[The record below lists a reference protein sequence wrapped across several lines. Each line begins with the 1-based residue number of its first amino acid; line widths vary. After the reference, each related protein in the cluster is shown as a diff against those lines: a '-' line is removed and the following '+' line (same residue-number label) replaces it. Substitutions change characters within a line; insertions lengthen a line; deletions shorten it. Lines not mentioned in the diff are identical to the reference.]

1 MALEADERIIEA
13 ALRAGCCKKYRPKL
27 KLQWPPTPAT
37 SIQEPP
43 APGLLPPSR
52 QDGPQIGHGNE
63 KSQVFHAFLCS
74 SHVSLQDH
82 TKRPRWKLR
91 RADPIA
97 PTQWRPALCYFH

>member
-63 KSQVFHAFLCS
+63 KSLPAGPHQAS
-74 SHVSLQDH
+74 SLEAPKS
-82 TKRPRWKLR
+82 RPDRTYTV
-91 RADPIA
+91 A
-97 PTQWRPALCYFH
+97 PRFVLLPLSRQGM